1 MNMRKDI
8 KNAFGSVHAPDDL
21 VERLK
26 QELYQK
32 DCHEE
37 LEEICEA
44 TEAPKP
50 QIWRYITYIAAALAL
65 CVGCGL
71 SVWSLR
77 DNPSPLN
84 PQTSVPVVT
93 TTEDTTESGTDME
106 AAERAAYEQMQREK
120 EQRKTEESIRSAESA
135 AYEEI
140 DHEHAMY
147 EQMQLEMEYKKAE
160 ESRLAEERNTETK

>member
-8 KNAFGSVHAPDDL
+8 KNAFDSVHAPDDL
-21 VERLK
+21 LERLK

-37 LEEICEA
+37 LEEICEV

-50 QIWRYITYIAAALAL
+50 QIGRYVTYIAAALAL

-84 PQTSVPVVT
+84 PQTSVPVVM
-93 TTEDTTESGTDME
+93 TTEETTESTDAA
-106 AAERAAYEQMQREK
+106 AAERAAYEQ
-120 EQRKTEESIRSAESA
+120 I
-135 AYEEI
+135 
-140 DHEHAMY
+140 
-147 EQMQLEMEYKKAE
+147 MERWK
-160 ESRLAEERNTETK
+160 AEERNTETK

>member
-37 LEEICEA
+37 LEEICEV

-50 QIWRYITYIAAALAL
+50 QIWRYVTYIAAALAL

-84 PQTSVPVVT
+84 PQTSVPVVM
-93 TTEDTTESGTDME
+93 TTEETTESADF
-106 AAERAAYEQMQREK
+106 AAERAAYEQMQLEK
-120 EQRKTEESIRSAESA
+120 ERRKAEESIRAAESA
-135 AYEEI
+135 AYEEM
-140 DHEHAMY
+140 DHEQAAY
-147 EQMQLEMEYKKAE
+147 EQMQLEKE
-160 ESRLAEERNTETK
+160 RLAEERNTETK

>member
-1 MNMRKDI
+1 MNMHKDI
-8 KNAFGSVHAPDDL
+8 KNAFDNVHAPDDL

-37 LEEICEA
+37 LEEICEV

-50 QIWRYITYIAAALAL
+50 QIWKYTAYIAAALAL

-93 TTEDTTESGTDME
+93 TTEETTESGTDME
-106 AAERAAYEQMQREK
+106 AAERAAYEQMQRKK
-120 EQRKTEESIRSAESA
+120 EHQEAER
-135 AYEEI
+135 
-140 DHEHAMY
+140 
-147 EQMQLEMEYKKAE
+147 
-160 ESRLAEERNTETK
+160 SRLAAERNTTK

>member
-8 KNAFGSVHAPDDL
+8 KNAFDSVHAPDDL

-37 LEEICEA
+37 LEEICEV

-50 QIWRYITYIAAALAL
+50 QIWRYVTYIAAALAL

-93 TTEDTTESGTDME
+93 TTEETTESTDAA
-106 AAERAAYEQMQREK
+106 AAERAAYEQIMERWK
-120 EQRKTEESIRSAESA
+120 AEESIRAAESA
-135 AYEEI
+135 AYE
-140 DHEHAMY
+140 
-147 EQMQLEMEYKKAE
+147 QMQLEKE
-160 ESRLAEERNTETK
+160 RLAEERNTETK